1 MRQIGTGKAFTQ
13 KRHVITVDGDIVP
26 AMAGTR
32 ASDADRDLCLNEIES
47 AFADGRI
54 DDTEREART
63 QAALQAKTLD
73 ELAQLTADLRP
84 PGAQRLTSALSTTT
98 VPKGLLRK
106 VLIGALVPA
115 VASIIIWIAASSGND
130 SPPSSS
136 VDTTEPNLKNQPND
150 ALKLHT
156 AAGFEKFVAATKSAF
171 DTTTV
176 ESAAIYPDYASVNVV
191 VKDNPRRTERW
202 SFREGY
208 DGDPSKSTRAAEDTV
223 VDMAAVNVSAL
234 MDAVKRAPTELNVK
248 EVKSIY
254 IVLDERDQLPAMSV
268 YVSNEYNESGYYVFT
283 LDGKET
289 NRYPFK

>member
-1 MRQIGTGKAFTQ
+1 
-13 KRHVITVDGDIVP
+13 
-26 AMAGTR
+26 MAGTR

-54 DDTEREART
+54 DNAERESRT

-84 PGAQRLTSALSTTT
+84 PGARRITSPLSSTAL
-98 VPKGLLRK
+98 PKGVLTK
-106 VLIGALVPA
+106 ILIGALVPA
-115 VASIIIWIAASSGND
+115 IASVIIWIASSSGD
-130 SPPSSS
+130 DAPVTPSA
-136 VDTTEPNLKNQPND
+136 DTSEPNLGDQPD
-150 ALKLHT
+150 GALRLHT
-156 AAGFEKFVAATKSAF
+156 AAGFKDFVDATKSAF
-171 DTTTV
+171 GTTTV

-202 SFREGY
+202 SFNEGY

-223 VDMAAVNVSAL
+223 VDMSAVNIPAL
-234 MDAVKRAPTELNVK
+234 MKAVKRAPDELNVK

-254 IVLDERDQLPAMSV
+254 IILDERDELPAMSV

-283 LDGKET
+283 LAGEET
-289 NRYPFK
+289 NRYPFR